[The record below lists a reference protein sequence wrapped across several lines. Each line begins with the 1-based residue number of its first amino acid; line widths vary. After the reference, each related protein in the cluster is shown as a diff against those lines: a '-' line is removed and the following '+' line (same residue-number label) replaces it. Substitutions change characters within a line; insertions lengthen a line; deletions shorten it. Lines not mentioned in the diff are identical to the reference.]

1 MARLNDIL
9 RDIDSL
15 LEPGRF
21 HDYGPNGLQVPA
33 TDEIEVVATGVS
45 AQAELFERAAEMG
58 ADLVLTHHGILWD
71 RAPRR
76 IDAPM
81 KRRLKLLF
89 DHDMALAAYH
99 LPLDAHLEVGNAA
112 LLAAQ
117 LGAVAVEPFGAH
129 GSETVGGLARFD
141 EPVGR
146 GALMAPVGGLLGCA
160 ARVCREPLIAR
171 VEEVCGPPPV
181 AFPAGP
187 DQVST
192 LGIVTGA
199 GADYALEAADLG
211 LDAFLTG
218 EPAERSMADCRER
231 GITFIAAGHY
241 ATETFGIRKLGEFVQ
256 ERHGVHAEF
265 LHIPNPI

>member
-1 MARLNDIL
+1 MARLSDIL

-21 HDYGPNGLQVPA
+21 RDYGPNGLQVPG

-45 AQAELFERAAEMG
+45 AQAELFERAAALG

-81 KRRLKLLF
+81 KRRLQLLF

-146 GALMAPVGGLLGCA
+146 EA
-160 ARVCREPLIAR
+160 LIAR
-171 VEEVCGPPPV
+171 VEEVCGRPPV

>member
-1 MARLNDIL
+1 VASLNDIL
-9 RDIDSL
+9 GDIDAL

-21 HDYGPNGLQVPA
+21 RDYGPNGLQVPGK
-33 TDEIEVVATGVS
+33 DEIELVVTGVS
-45 AQAELFERAAEMG
+45 AQAELFERAAERG

-76 IDAPM
+76 IDAVM

-89 DHDMALAAYH
+89 DHDLALASYH

-112 LLAAQ
+112 LLAAR
-117 LGAVAVEPFGAH
+117 LGATALEPFGEH
-129 GSETVGGLARFD
+129 GPETVGALARFD
-141 EPVGR
+141 EPIVR
-146 GALMAPVGGLLGCA
+146 DELL
-160 ARVCREPLIAR
+160 AR
-171 VEEVCGPPPV
+171 VEEACGQRPV

-187 DQVST
+187 EQVRT

-199 GADYALEAADLG
+199 GADYVLEAADRG

-218 EPAERSMADCRER
+218 EPAERSMADSRER

-241 ATETFGIRKLGEFVQ
+241 ATETFGIRRLGEIVQ
-256 ERHGVHAEF
+256 ERHGVRAEF

>member
-1 MARLNDIL
+1 VAQIADLL
-9 RDIDSL
+9 AEIDAL

-21 HDYGPNGLQVPA
+21 RDYGPNGLQVPGPS
-33 TDEIEVVATGVS
+33 EIAVVATGVS
-45 AQAELFERAAEMG
+45 AQAELFERAAQLG

-81 KRRLKLLF
+81 KRRLQLLF
-89 DHDMALAAYH
+89 EHDMALASYH

-112 LLAAQ
+112 LLAAR
-117 LGAVAVEPFGAH
+117 LGAVAAEPFGRH
-129 GSETVGGLARFD
+129 GAETIGALARFD

-146 GALMAPVGGLLGCA
+146 EELF
-160 ARVCREPLIAR
+160 AR
-171 VEEVCGPPPV
+171 VEEVCGQRPL

-187 DQVST
+187 ERVRT
-192 LGIVTGA
+192 LGVVTGA
-199 GADYALEAADLG
+199 GADYALEAAELG

-218 EPAERSMADCRER
+218 EPAERSMADSRER

-241 ATETFGIRKLGEFVQ
+241 ATETFGVRRLGELLQ
-256 ERHGVHAEF
+256 EQHGVRAEF

>member
-1 MARLNDIL
+1 MRTVAQLTDIL
-9 RDIDSL
+9 TGIDAL

-21 HDYGPNGLQVPA
+21 RDYGPNGLQVPGP
-33 TDEIEVVATGVS
+33 DEIGVIVTGVS
-45 AQAELFERAAEMG
+45 AQVELFERAASMG

-81 KRRLKLLF
+81 KRRLQLLF
-89 DHDMALAAYH
+89 DHDMALASYH

-112 LLAAQ
+112 LLAAA
-117 LGAVAVEPFGAH
+117 LGGVAAGPFGAH
-129 GSETVGGLARFD
+129 GPESVGALARFD
-141 EPVGR
+141 EP
-146 GALMAPVGGLLGCA
+146 
-160 ARVCREPLIAR
+160 IAR
-171 VEEVCGPPPV
+171 DALLERVREVCGQAPI

-187 DQVST
+187 ESVRT

-199 GADYALEAADLG
+199 GADYVLEAAELG

-218 EPAERSMADCRER
+218 EPAERSMADSRER

-241 ATETFGIRKLGEFVQ
+241 ATETFGIRRLGEIVQ
-256 ERHGVHAEF
+256 DRHGVRAEF

>member
-1 MARLNDIL
+1 VAQLKDIL
-9 RDIDSL
+9 GDIDAL
-15 LEPGRF
+15 LGSGRF
-21 HDYGPNGLQVPA
+21 RDYGPNGLQVPGK
-33 TDEIEVVATGVS
+33 EQVELVVTGVS

-76 IDAPM
+76 IDAVM
-81 KRRLKLLF
+81 KHRLKLLF
-89 DHDMALAAYH
+89 DHDMALASYH

-112 LLAAQ
+112 LLAAR
-117 LGAVAVEPFGAH
+117 LGASAVEPFGEH
-129 GSETVGGLARFD
+129 GAETVGAVARFD
-141 EPVGR
+141 DAVGR
-146 GALMAPVGGLLGCA
+146 DD
-160 ARVCREPLIAR
+160 LIAR
-171 VEEVCGPPPV
+171 VEEVCRQTPV

-187 DQVST
+187 ERVTT

-199 GADYALEAADLG
+199 GADYVMEAVDRG

-218 EPAERSMADCRER
+218 EPAERSMADSRER

-241 ATETFGIRKLGEFVQ
+241 ATETFGIRRLGEIVQ
-256 ERHGVHAEF
+256 ERHGVRAEF

>member
-1 MARLNDIL
+1 MASLNDIL
-9 RDIDSL
+9 GDIDAL

-21 HDYGPNGLQVPA
+21 RDYGPNGLQVPGK
-33 TDEIEVVATGVS
+33 DEIELVVTGVS
-45 AQAELFERAAEMG
+45 AQAELFERAAERG

-76 IDAPM
+76 IDAVM
-81 KRRLKLLF
+81 KRRLELLF
-89 DHDMALAAYH
+89 DNDLALASYH

-112 LLAAQ
+112 LLAAR
-117 LGAVAVEPFGAH
+117 LGATATEPFGEH
-129 GSETVGGLARFD
+129 GSETVGALARFD
-141 EPVGR
+141 DPIAR
-146 GALMAPVGGLLGCA
+146 DDLL
-160 ARVCREPLIAR
+160 AR
-171 VEEVCGPPPV
+171 VEEVCEQRPV

-187 DQVST
+187 EQVRT

-199 GADYALEAADLG
+199 GADYVLEAADRG

-218 EPAERSMADCRER
+218 EPAERSMADSRER

-241 ATETFGIRKLGEFVQ
+241 ATETFGIRRLGEIVQ
-256 ERHGVHAEF
+256 ERHGVRAEF

>member
-1 MARLNDIL
+1 MASI
-9 RDIDSL
+9 RDLIGDLDVL
-15 LEPGRF
+15 LEPDRYG
-21 HDYGPNGLQVPA
+21 DYGPNGLQVPGPDNIV
-33 TDEIEVVATGVS
+33 TLITGVS
-45 AQAELFERAAEMG
+45 AHVALFERAAELG

-81 KRRLKLLF
+81 KRRLQLLF
-89 DHDMALAAYH
+89 DHEMALAAYH

-129 GSETVGGLARFD
+129 GPETVGALARFD

-146 GALMAPVGGLLGCA
+146 EA
-160 ARVCREPLIAR
+160 LIAR
-171 VEEVCGPPPV
+171 VEEVCGRRPV

-187 DQVST
+187 ERLRT